1 MAAATRTPRILLVH
15 YWLVGMRGGEKVLEA
30 LCRMF
35 PQADILTH
43 VVDRDSLSPLLKQ
56 HRILT
61 TSISRLPW
69 SKRLYQSYLPFMPQ
83 ALEACDLTGYDLVI
97 SSESGPAKGVI
108 VPPDTPHLCYC
119 HSPMRY
125 IWDQYH
131 TYKASAGPL
140 AGLAMPYIAHRLR
153 QWDVTSAARVDHFV
167 ANSEHVAN
175 RIRKYWRRDATVV
188 HPPVEVSEFTP
199 VEPED
204 RGDYYLWLGELAPY
218 KRPDIAVDAF
228 TQSGR
233 PLKLIGGPDKAVSR
247 LQDTAGS
254 NVEFLGKTDFDT
266 LKHHLARC
274 KALIF
279 PGEEDFGIVPVE
291 ALASGRP
298 VIGFNR
304 GGIRDTVIDG
314 QTGILYDEATVDG
327 LNQAISRF
335 ENSGLDS
342 CDSATFTEAAAKFSQ
357 ARFTREMWSRIKA
370 MPLPRGVDWQ

>member
-1 MAAATRTPRILLVH
+1 
-15 YWLVGMRGGEKVLEA
+15 MRGGEKVLEA

-35 PQADILTH
+35 PEADILTH
-43 VVDRDSLSPLLKQ
+43 VVDREHLSPLLKQ

-61 TSISRLPW
+61 TSINRLPW
-69 SKRLYQSYLPFMPQ
+69 SKRLYQTYLPFMPQ

-108 VPPDTPHLCYC
+108 VPPDTPHICYC

-131 TYKASAGPL
+131 AYKSSAGLL
-140 AGLAMPYIAHRLR
+140 AGIAMPYIAHRLR

-167 ANSEHVAN
+167 ANSNHVAN
-175 RIRKYWRRDATVV
+175 RVRKYWRRDASVI
-188 HPPVEVSEFTP
+188 HPPVDIAAFSA
-199 VEPED
+199 VEPQQ

-218 KRPDIAVDAF
+218 KRPDVAIDAF
-228 TQSGR
+228 RQSGR
-233 PLKLIGGPDKAVSR
+233 KLKVVGGPGKAISH
-247 LQDTAGS
+247 LQKSAGPMI
-254 NVEFLGKTDFDT
+254 EFLGKTDFDT
-266 LKHHLARC
+266 LRHHLARC

-304 GGIRDTVIDG
+304 GGVRDTVTDG
-314 QTGILYDEATVDG
+314 RTGILYDDPSAAG
-327 LNQAISRF
+327 LNAAIDRF
-335 ENSGLDS
+335 ETSGLDI
-342 CDSATFTEAAAKFSQ
+342 CDTAVFTDAAANFSE
-357 ARFTREMWSRIKA
+357 ARFIEEMWSAVRSQS
-370 MPLPRGVDWQ
+370 LPHGADWQ

>member
-1 MAAATRTPRILLVH
+1 MAAASRKPRVLLVH

-35 PQADILTH
+35 PEADILTH
-43 VVDRDSLSPLLKQ
+43 VVDREQLSPLLKQ

-69 SKRLYQSYLPFMPQ
+69 AKRHYQKYLPFMPQ

-108 VPPDTPHLCYC
+108 VPPDTPHICYC

-131 TYKASAGPL
+131 AYKSSAGLL
-140 AGLAMPYIAHRLR
+140 AGIAMPHIAHRLR

-167 ANSEHVAN
+167 ANSNHVAN
-175 RIRKYWRRDATVV
+175 RVSKYWRRDASVI
-188 HPPVEVSEFTP
+188 HPPVDIAAFSP
-199 VEPED
+199 VEPQE

-218 KRPDIAVDAF
+218 KRPDIAIDAF
-228 TQSGR
+228 RQSGR
-233 PLKLIGGPDKAVSR
+233 KLKVIGGPDKAVAH
-247 LQDTAGS
+247 LQKSAGTT
-254 NVEFLGKTDFDT
+254 VEFLGKTDFDT
-266 LKHHLARC
+266 LRHHLSRC

-304 GGIRDTVIDG
+304 GGVRDTVTDG
-314 QTGILYDEATVDG
+314 QTGILYDDPSAAG
-327 LNQAISRF
+327 LNAAIDRF
-335 ENSGLDS
+335 ETSGLDS
-342 CDSATFTEAAAKFSQ
+342 CDTAAFTDAAANFTED
-357 ARFTREMWSRIKA
+357 RFTKEMWSIVRSQT
-370 MPLPRGVDWQ
+370 LPHGADWQ

>member
-1 MAAATRTPRILLVH
+1 MAAATRPPRVLLVH

-35 PQADILTH
+35 PGADILTH
-43 VVDRDSLSPLLKQ
+43 VIDHDSLSPRLNQ

-61 TSISRLPW
+61 TSINQLPW
-69 SKRLYQSYLPFMPQ
+69 SKQLYQSYLPLMPQ
-83 ALEACDLTGYDLVI
+83 ALEACDLAAYDLVI

-131 TYKASAGPL
+131 TYKASAGVF
-140 AGLAMPYIAHRLR
+140 ARLAMPYIAHRLR
-153 QWDVTSAARVDHFV
+153 QWDVTSAARVDQFV

-175 RIRKYWRRDATVV
+175 RVQKYWRREAAVV
-188 HPPVEVSEFTP
+188 HPPVGVADFAPVTP
-199 VEPED
+199 DE
-204 RGDYYLWLGELAPY
+204 RGDYYLWLGELTPY
-218 KRPDIAVDAF
+218 KRPDLAVEAF
-228 TQSGR
+228 TRSGR
-233 PLKLIGGPDKAVSR
+233 PLKLIGGPDKSVSR
-247 LQDTAGS
+247 LEKTAGS

-304 GGIRDTVIDG
+304 GGIRDTISDG
-314 QTGILYDEATVDG
+314 RTGILYDEATVEG
-327 LNQAISRF
+327 LNAAVSRF
-335 ENSGLDS
+335 ENSDL
-342 CDSATFTEAAAKFSQ
+342 ATCGSDVFTRAAADFSEE
-357 ARFTREMWSRIKA
+357 RFAREMWSLIKA
-370 MPLPRGVDWQ
+370 MPLPHGVDWQ